1 MRAAREREGPTDPAT
16 LRAEKIAR
24 FKRDKE
30 ARSQRTQ
37 SRTVQTQ
44 QALRCR

>member
-30 ARSQRTQ
+30 ARLRACA
-37 SRTVQTQ
+37 TQ
-44 QALRCR
+44 QEGWRCLFTPR